1 MDFVTKIRS
10 IKLSAYI
17 MRIWDSFYVTVGPH
31 TFKVYSHEGR
41 NTMKKKKLLSY
52 ILSTSLLISLTSNPV
67 LAMTGGG
74 ANIDQEITSVQ
85 ENQYNNSN
93 QNKKDQESDSKD
105 ISDSKDQDDEPSSD
119 TPDKSEEDSDS
130 GDKES
135 DQDKGSDKSEKGS
148 AADDLN
154 KDHKQDDPE
163 SESDKGK
170 DSTDSDKSDKED
182 DKDPVKEDSSEKK
195 DDVSDSDSTDQEKK
209 DTENEDKT
217 GEKQEDD
224 LETSSGKS
232 DSSSETKKEEEEADP
247 DCAQLEGCVNGKH
260 DKDCPL
266 YEEDVD
272 LLPDL
277 ECAHLEGCVGEFHD
291 KDCPLYE
298 ETDPEKE
305 CQHLAGCVDGK
316 HDPDCPCY
324 KEADPLMLARG
335 VQVSDVIYLDA
346 SGDDTNN
353 GTSAETAVQTLEK
366 AYEIAE
372 DGDTIYLLSDIV
384 LHQPTVLT
392 GDKSVTI
399 ESASD
404 DETHT
409 ITYASA
415 TSPKPTDENYMI
427 KIGNEAGTQ
436 VQTQVVLANLV
447 IDAKTQDMRCLRVCS
462 GASLTLEDGA
472 TVTNGRAISQDADT
486 GCNDW
491 GGGIVV
497 DGNAT
502 LTMEDGSEITNC
514 SAEWGGAVYVSG
526 EMVIN
531 GGEISNNTAVGDIFK
546 INGAN
551 RSASA
556 HGGAIMVRACKA
568 DYDNTYNEPAK
579 LIMNGGEIKDN
590 AATADASAFG
600 GAIAILGAPHASN
613 KPNVFE
619 MSGGLISDNH
629 AVDGGAISAY
639 IADNYWQ
646 GNVEIQISDDATI
659 EENKVRRSGGAI
671 YLNSNNAGNYTNK
684 LEITGGTISENKA
697 VNSGSKGGGI
707 YLSGQGDL
715 LYLVDGKIENN
726 EAGMGGAISINS
738 SGEKK
743 AKACVLGG
751 TIADNKATD
760 GYPAQDTQP
769 ERYYYGN
776 AIDQNGEL
784 YLNGISADIRGDIR
798 IKCDAVGSSIFTNRF
813 VTLVGAS
820 EDMNDYELSSD
831 QAGSV
836 DGRAVVV
843 PGNVTYDGMD
853 YEVADAEPYVSHFKQ
868 NHKRIVTN
876 TDYKNQVPTGT
887 NHEKSLVLYG
897 KHAVEITPMDITSYV
912 GGNGYDG
919 VIGSDG
925 QFATNDLPEIGFYLT
940 LPDEL
945 NELLG
950 STQEEPKD
958 LSDYVAL
965 TYNDSSNRTTRDWA
979 LQLYGEEDSS
989 LAKVDGQHVYIYK
1002 LMSSKING
1010 TAEQIPLRM
1019 QFTDEAGNVM
1029 VDSKFPVNDTDQF
1042 RDYKVD
1048 FYSGDLDAKFYNV
1061 TVQVNGSTQTYPVI
1075 LNSGSLK
1082 VRGNKDQTY
1091 RDISDTMP
1099 SVDPQNKGV
1108 ILAETA
1114 QDNTQYFIN
1123 KSNVNADPVGVKL
1136 LVDHSLD
1143 DTLLTA
1149 YLNQNKNADGKY
1161 VYQFRYLDLV
1171 DTHNGNAY
1179 MTMAGG
1185 QKMNIY
1191 WPVPEDAK
1199 EDSTF
1204 HIVHFGGLNR
1214 ESNADMNDLLRNH
1227 IPEELSS
1234 EKVFIDGQAFIKF
1247 SVGSFSPFAL
1257 MYENGSTSGNGGNS
1271 GNSGT
1276 SNGNNGSSG
1285 GESSSSG
1292 SGSSGGHSS
1301 SAGSVTAGTTQQEK
1315 PEETNLAE
1323 NVSAVDNTDE
1333 IKEENQVETAL
1344 PKTGQSDNWSAVLL
1358 FNSAILLLF
1367 TCFFKKKEH

>member
-1 MDFVTKIRS
+1 M
-10 IKLSAYI
+10 
-17 MRIWDSFYVTVGPH
+17 
-31 TFKVYSHEGR
+31 YSHEEEEYHEKEKV
-41 NTMKKKKLLSY
+41 TVVYLVYKSIDFSY
-52 ILSTSLLISLTSNPV
+52 IQSSFGYDW
-67 LAMTGGG
+67 GGK
-74 ANIDQEITSVQ
+74 NINQEITSVQ
-85 ENQYNNSN
+85 ENQDNNSN
-93 QNKKDQESDSKD
+93 QNEKDQESDSKD
-105 ISDSKDQDDEPSSD
+105 ISDSKDQDNEPSSD

-135 DQDKGSDKSEKGS
+135 DQDKGSDKAEKGS
-148 AADDLN
+148 DADDLN

-277 ECAHLEGCVGEFHD
+277 ECAHL
-291 KDCPLYE
+291 
-298 ETDPEKE
+298 
-305 CQHLAGCVDGK
+305 AGCVDGK

-335 VQVSDVIYLDA
+335 VQVSDAIYLDA
-346 SGDDTNN
+346 SGDNTNN

-415 TSPKPTDENYMI
+415 TSPKPTNEDYMI
-427 KIGNEAGTQ
+427 KIGNEKGTQ
-436 VQTQVVLANLV
+436 VHQTQQVVLANLV
-447 IDAKTQDMRCLRVCS
+447 IDAEPQDMRCLRVCS

-472 TVTNGRAISQDADT
+472 TVTNGRAISHDGNT

-497 DGNAT
+497 DGNAM
-502 LTMEDGSEITNC
+502 LTMEDGSKITNC

-531 GGEISNNTAVGDIFK
+531 GGEISNNTAVGDIFE
-546 INGAN
+546 INGVN

-600 GAIAILGAPHASN
+600 GAIAILGAPDASN
-613 KPNVFE
+613 EPNVFE

-659 EENKVRRSGGAI
+659 KENKVRRSGGAI

-697 VNSGSKGGGI
+697 VNRGSKGGCI
-707 YLSGQGDL
+707 YLLGQGDL

-726 EAGMGGAISINS
+726 EAGIGGAISINS

-776 AIDQNGEL
+776 AIDQDGEL

-798 IKCDAVGSSIFTNRF
+798 IKCDAVGSRIFTNRF
-813 VTLVGAS
+813 VTLIGAS

-897 KHAVEITPMDITSYV
+897 KHAVEITPMDITIYV

-1123 KSNVNADPVGVKL
+1123 KSNVNADPAGVKL

-1285 GESSSSG
+1285 GGSSSSG
-1292 SGSSGGHSS
+1292 SGSSGSHS

-1333 IKEENQVETAL
+1333 IKEENQVETVL

>member
-1 MDFVTKIRS
+1 
-10 IKLSAYI
+10 
-17 MRIWDSFYVTVGPH
+17 
-31 TFKVYSHEGR
+31 
-41 NTMKKKKLLSY
+41 MKKKKLLSY

-67 LAMTGGG
+67 LSMAQEGV
-74 ANIDQEITSVQ
+74 NIDQEIASVQ
-85 ENQYNNSN
+85 ENQTNNSN
-93 QNKKDQESDSKD
+93 QNDKNQESGSQD
-105 ISDSKDQDDEPSSD
+105 ISDSKDQKDESSSD

-130 GDKES
+130 GDKKS
-135 DQDKGSDKSEKGS
+135 DQDKGSDESGKES
-148 AADDLN
+148 DVDNLD

-163 SESDKGK
+163 SEP
-170 DSTDSDKSDKED
+170 
-182 DKDPVKEDSSEKK
+182 DKDK
-195 DDVSDSDSTDQEKK
+195 DSTDQEKK

-217 GEKQEDD
+217 SEKQEDD

-272 LLPDL
+272 LIPDL
-277 ECAHLEGCVGEFHD
+277 ECAHLEGCVGELHD

-298 ETDPEKE
+298 EPDMEKE
-305 CQHLAGCVDGK
+305 CLHLAGCVDGK

-335 VQVSDVIYLDA
+335 VQVSDAIYLDA

-415 TSPKPTDENYMI
+415 TSPKPKQENYMI
-427 KIGNEAGTQ
+427 KIGNEAGTPI
-436 VQTQVVLANLV
+436 QTQVVLANLM
-447 IDAKTQDMRCLRVCS
+447 IDAESQDMRCLRVCS
-462 GASLTLEDGA
+462 GASLTLDDGA
-472 TVTNGRAISQDADT
+472 TVTNGRAISDDGTT
-486 GCNDW
+486 GTNDW

-531 GGEISNNTAVGDIFK
+531 GGEISNNTAVGDIYE
-546 INGAN
+546 INGVN

-568 DYDNTYNEPAK
+568 DYDTTYDEPAK

-600 GAIAILGAPHASN
+600 GAIAILGAPGASD

-619 MSGGLISDNH
+619 MSGGSISDNH

-646 GNVEIQISDDATI
+646 GNVEILISDDATI
-659 EENKVRRSGGAI
+659 EENEVRRSGGAI

-798 IKCDAVGSSIFTNRF
+798 IKCDAFGSRIFTNRF

-820 EDMNDYELSSD
+820 EDMNDYELSSYQD
-831 QAGSV
+831 ESV

-897 KHAVEITPMDITSYV
+897 KHAVEITPMDITVYV
-912 GGNGYDG
+912 GGDGYSG
-919 VIGSDG
+919 VIGDNGFFSG
-925 QFATNDLPEIGFYLT
+925 NDLPEIGFYLT
-940 LPDEL
+940 LPDDM
-945 NELLG
+945 NALLG
-950 STQEEPKD
+950 SSEEKQVD
-958 LSDYVAL
+958 LSGIFSL
-965 TYNDSSNRTTRDWA
+965 TYYDTGDAGHTTRDWE
-979 LQLYGEEDSS
+979 LELYGDESMNH
-989 LAKVDGQHVYIYK
+989 ATMNGQHVFIYK
-1002 LMSSKING
+1002 LMPSKING
-1010 TAEQIPLRM
+1010 TEEKIPLRM
-1019 QFTDEAGNVM
+1019 QFTDEDGNVM
-1029 VDSKFPVNDTDQF
+1029 TDSKFPVNTGDEY
-1042 RDYKVD
+1042 RDYTIN
-1048 FYSGDLDAKFYNV
+1048 FYPGELNENELRATFH
-1061 TVQVNGSTQTYPVI
+1061 VNGTTVSRKI
-1075 LNSGSLK
+1075 HLGSGKLR
-1082 VRGNKDQTY
+1082 VRGNMDESY
-1091 RDISDTMP
+1091 RDISNTAP
-1099 SVDPQNKGV
+1099 SVNPQRPGLF
-1108 ILAETA
+1108 LAQTA
-1114 QDNTQYFIN
+1114 QNNTDYYLNDTGIRIQA
-1123 KSNVNADPVGVKL
+1123 SGVKL

-1143 DTLLTA
+1143 DALLRKYIESTS
-1149 YLNQNKNADGKY
+1149 NAEGKY
-1161 VYQFRYLDLV
+1161 SYQFRYLDLV
-1171 DTHNGNAY
+1171 DTNNGNAY
-1179 MTMAGG
+1179 VTMGAG
-1185 QKMNIY
+1185 QKMKIY
-1191 WPVPEDAK
+1191 WPVPADAK
-1199 EDSTF
+1199 ADTEF
-1204 HIVHFGGLNR
+1204 HIVHFVGLDR
-1214 ESNADMNDLLRNH
+1214 DADVDMSDLWTTH
-1227 IPEELSS
+1227 IPEEMKGK
-1234 EKVFIDGQAFIKF
+1234 KVTIDGHSFVEF
-1247 SVGSFSPFAL
+1247 SVSSFSPFAL
-1257 MYENGSTSGNGGNS
+1257 LYEKD
-1271 GNSGT
+1271 GT
-1276 SNGNNGSSG
+1276 ATTNPDPTPDPAPSH
-1285 GESSSSG
+1285 SSSSG
-1292 SGSSGGHSS
+1292 HGSSSGRGSTTSS
-1301 SAGSVTAGTTQQEK
+1301 GVVIETGTQETKTPDQANALPAGTT
-1315 PEETNLAE
+1315 E
-1323 NVSAVDNTDE
+1323 NMLE
-1333 IKEENQVETAL
+1333 EENTESAL
-1344 PKTGQSDNWSAVLL
+1344 PKTGQEWNQSALV
-1358 FNSAILLLF
+1358 FVSSILLLLV
-1367 TCFFKKKEH
+1367 TLALKKKENQMTFKNHYDSCNKKVLVGEYPSSTFLVLREHIIQHNH

>member
-1 MDFVTKIRS
+1 MVE
-10 IKLSAYI
+10 
-17 MRIWDSFYVTVGPH
+17 PH
-31 TFKVYSHEGR
+31 TFKVYSHEGEEYHEKEKV
-41 NTMKKKKLLSY
+41 TVVYLVYKSIDFSY
-52 ILSTSLLISLTSNPV
+52 IQSSF
-67 LAMTGGG
+67 GYDWGG

-85 ENQYNNSN
+85 ENQDNNSN
-93 QNKKDQESDSKD
+93 QNDKNQESRSQD
-105 ISDSKDQDDEPSSD
+105 ISDSKDQKDESSSD

-130 GDKES
+130 GDKKS
-135 DQDKGSDKSEKGS
+135 DQDKGSDESGKES
-148 AADDLN
+148 DVDNLD

-163 SESDKGK
+163 SEPDKDK

-182 DKDPVKEDSSEKK
+182 DKDSVKEDSSEKNE
-195 DDVSDSDSTDQEKK
+195 DVSDSDSTDQEKK

-217 GEKQEDD
+217 GEKQEDG

-272 LLPDL
+272 LIPDL
-277 ECAHLEGCVGEFHD
+277 ECAHLEGCVGELHD
-291 KDCPLYE
+291 KDCPFYE
-298 ETDPEKE
+298 EPDMEKE
-305 CQHLAGCVDGK
+305 CLHLAGCVDGK

-335 VQVSDVIYLDA
+335 VQVSDAIYLDA

-415 TSPKPTDENYMI
+415 TSPKPEQENYMI
-427 KIGNEAGTQ
+427 KIGNEAGTP
-436 VQTQVVLANLV
+436 VQTQVVLANLM
-447 IDAKTQDMRCLRVCS
+447 IDAESQDMRCLRVCS
-462 GASLTLEDGA
+462 GASLTLDDGA
-472 TVTNGRAISQDADT
+472 TVTNGRAISDDGTT
-486 GCNDW
+486 GTNDW

-531 GGEISNNTAVGDIFK
+531 GGEISNNTAVGDIFE
-546 INGAN
+546 INGVN

-568 DYDNTYNEPAK
+568 DYDTTYDEPAK

-600 GAIAILGAPHASN
+600 GAIAILGAPDASDE
-613 KPNVFE
+613 PNVFE
-619 MSGGLISDNH
+619 MSGGSISDNH

-646 GNVEIQISDDATI
+646 GNVEILISDDATI
-659 EENKVRRSGGAI
+659 EENEVRRSGGAI

-715 LYLVDGKIENN
+715 LYLVGGKIENN

-798 IKCDAVGSSIFTNRF
+798 IKCDAFGSRIFTNRF

-820 EDMNDYELSSD
+820 EDMNDYELSSYQD
-831 QAGSV
+831 ESV

-1002 LMSSKING
+1002 LMPSKING
-1010 TAEQIPLRM
+1010 MAEQIPLRM

-1123 KSNVNADPVGVKL
+1123 KGNVNADPAGVKL

-1143 DTLLTA
+1143 DTLLAA

-1199 EDSTF
+1199 EDSAF

-1285 GESSSSG
+1285 GGSSSSG
-1292 SGSSGGHSS
+1292 SGSSGGHSSGHSS

>member
-1 MDFVTKIRS
+1 
-10 IKLSAYI
+10 
-17 MRIWDSFYVTVGPH
+17 
-31 TFKVYSHEGR
+31 
-41 NTMKKKKLLSY
+41 MKKKKLLSY

-67 LAMTGGG
+67 LAMTGG

-85 ENQYNNSN
+85 ENQDNNSN
-93 QNKKDQESDSKD
+93 QNEKDQESDSKD
-105 ISDSKDQDDEPSSD
+105 ISDSKDQKDEPSSG
-119 TPDKSEEDSDS
+119 TDKEEDSDS
-130 GDKES
+130 GDKSS

-148 AADDLN
+148 DADDLN

-195 DDVSDSDSTDQEKK
+195 DDVSDSDFTDQEKK

-217 GEKQEDD
+217 SEKQEDD

-277 ECAHLEGCVGEFHD
+277 ECAHLEGCVGELHD

-298 ETDPEKE
+298 EPDMEKE
-305 CQHLAGCVDGK
+305 CLHLAGCVDGK

-335 VQVSDVIYLDA
+335 VQVSDAIYLDA
-346 SGDDTNN
+346 SGDNTNN

-415 TSPKPTDENYMI
+415 TSPKPTNEDYMI
-427 KIGNEAGTQ
+427 KIGNEKGTQ
-436 VQTQVVLANLV
+436 VHQTQQVVLANLV
-447 IDAKTQDMRCLRVCS
+447 IDAEPQDMRCLRVCS

-472 TVTNGRAISQDADT
+472 TVTNGRAISHDGNT

-497 DGNAT
+497 DGNAM
-502 LTMEDGSEITNC
+502 LTMEDGSKITNC

-531 GGEISNNTAVGDIFK
+531 GGEISNNTAVGDIFE
-546 INGAN
+546 INGVN

-600 GAIAILGAPHASN
+600 GAIAILGAPDASN
-613 KPNVFE
+613 EPNVFE

-659 EENKVRRSGGAI
+659 KENKVRRSGGAI

-776 AIDQNGEL
+776 AIDQDGEL

-798 IKCDAVGSSIFTNRF
+798 IKCDAFGSRIFTNRF

-831 QAGSV
+831 QDGSV

-853 YEVADAEPYVSHFKQ
+853 YEVADAEPYVSHFKH

-876 TDYKNQVPTGT
+876 TDYINQVPTGT
-887 NHEKSLVLYG
+887 NHDKSLVLYG
-897 KHAVEITPMDITSYV
+897 KHAVEITPMDITIYV
-912 GGNGYDG
+912 GGNGYEG
-919 VIGSDG
+919 VIGSNG

-958 LSDYVAL
+958 LSDSVAL
-965 TYNDSSNRTTRDWA
+965 TYNDSSESTTRDWA

-1002 LMSSKING
+1002 LMPSKING
-1010 TAEQIPLRM
+1010 TAEQIPLRV

-1048 FYSGDLDAKFYNV
+1048 FYSGELDAKFYNV

-1123 KSNVNADPVGVKL
+1123 KSNVNADPAGVKL

-1285 GESSSSG
+1285 GGSSSSG
-1292 SGSSGGHSS
+1292 SGSSGGHSSGHSS

>member
-1 MDFVTKIRS
+1 M
-10 IKLSAYI
+10 
-17 MRIWDSFYVTVGPH
+17 
-31 TFKVYSHEGR
+31 
-41 NTMKKKKLLSY
+41 
-52 ILSTSLLISLTSNPV
+52 
-67 LAMTGGG
+67 
-74 ANIDQEITSVQ
+74 
-85 ENQYNNSN
+85 
-93 QNKKDQESDSKD
+93 
-105 ISDSKDQDDEPSSD
+105 
-119 TPDKSEEDSDS
+119 
-130 GDKES
+130 
-135 DQDKGSDKSEKGS
+135 
-148 AADDLN
+148 
-154 KDHKQDDPE
+154 
-163 SESDKGK
+163 
-170 DSTDSDKSDKED
+170 
-182 DKDPVKEDSSEKK
+182 
-195 DDVSDSDSTDQEKK
+195 
-209 DTENEDKT
+209 
-217 GEKQEDD
+217 
-224 LETSSGKS
+224 
-232 DSSSETKKEEEEADP
+232 
-247 DCAQLEGCVNGKH
+247 
-260 DKDCPL
+260 

-277 ECAHLEGCVGEFHD
+277 ECAHLEGCVGELHD

-298 ETDPEKE
+298 EPDMEKE
-305 CQHLAGCVDGK
+305 CLHLAGCVDGK

-335 VQVSDVIYLDA
+335 VQVSDAIYLDA
-346 SGDDTNN
+346 SGDNTNN

-415 TSPKPTDENYMI
+415 TSPKPTNEDYMI
-427 KIGNEAGTQ
+427 KIGNEKGTQ
-436 VQTQVVLANLV
+436 VHQTQQVVLANLV
-447 IDAKTQDMRCLRVCS
+447 IDAEPQDMRCLRVCS

-472 TVTNGRAISQDADT
+472 TVTNGRAISHDGNT

-497 DGNAT
+497 DGNAM
-502 LTMEDGSEITNC
+502 LTMEDGSKITNC

-531 GGEISNNTAVGDIFK
+531 GGEISNNTAVGDIFE
-546 INGAN
+546 INGVN

-600 GAIAILGAPHASN
+600 GAIAILGAPDASN
-613 KPNVFE
+613 EPNVFE

-659 EENKVRRSGGAI
+659 KENKVRRSGGAI

-776 AIDQNGEL
+776 AIDQDGEL

-798 IKCDAVGSSIFTNRF
+798 IKCDAFGSRIFTNRF

-831 QAGSV
+831 QDGSV

-853 YEVADAEPYVSHFKQ
+853 YEVADAEPYVSHFKH

-876 TDYKNQVPTGT
+876 TDYINQVPTGT
-887 NHEKSLVLYG
+887 NHDKSLVLYG
-897 KHAVEITPMDITSYV
+897 KHAVEITPMDITIYV
-912 GGNGYDG
+912 GGNGYEG
-919 VIGSDG
+919 VIGSNG

-958 LSDYVAL
+958 LSDSVAL
-965 TYNDSSNRTTRDWA
+965 TYNDSSESTTRDWA
-979 LQLYGEEDSS
+979 LQIYGEEDSS

-1002 LMSSKING
+1002 LMPSKING
-1010 TAEQIPLRM
+1010 TAEQIPLRV

-1048 FYSGDLDAKFYNV
+1048 FYSGELDAKFYNV

-1123 KSNVNADPVGVKL
+1123 KSNVNADPAGVKL

-1285 GESSSSG
+1285 GGSSSSG
-1292 SGSSGGHSS
+1292 SGSSGGHSSGHSS

>member
-1 MDFVTKIRS
+1 
-10 IKLSAYI
+10 
-17 MRIWDSFYVTVGPH
+17 
-31 TFKVYSHEGR
+31 
-41 NTMKKKKLLSY
+41 MKKKKLLSY

-67 LAMTGGG
+67 LSMAQEGV
-74 ANIDQEITSVQ
+74 NIDQEIASVQ
-85 ENQYNNSN
+85 ENQTNNSN
-93 QNKKDQESDSKD
+93 QNDKNQESGSQD
-105 ISDSKDQDDEPSSD
+105 ISDSKDQKDESSSD

-130 GDKES
+130 GDKKS
-135 DQDKGSDKSEKGS
+135 DQDKGSDESGKES
-148 AADDLN
+148 DVDNLD

-163 SESDKGK
+163 SEP
-170 DSTDSDKSDKED
+170 
-182 DKDPVKEDSSEKK
+182 DKDK
-195 DDVSDSDSTDQEKK
+195 DSTDQEKK

-217 GEKQEDD
+217 SEKQEDD

-272 LLPDL
+272 LIPDL
-277 ECAHLEGCVGEFHD
+277 ECAHLEGCVGELHD

-298 ETDPEKE
+298 EPDMEKE
-305 CQHLAGCVDGK
+305 CLHLAGCVDGK

-335 VQVSDVIYLDA
+335 VQVSDAIYLDA

-415 TSPKPTDENYMI
+415 TSPKPKQENYMI
-427 KIGNEAGTQ
+427 KIGNEAGTPI
-436 VQTQVVLANLV
+436 QTQVVLANLM
-447 IDAKTQDMRCLRVCS
+447 IDAESQDMRCLRVCS
-462 GASLTLEDGA
+462 GASLTLDDGA
-472 TVTNGRAISQDADT
+472 TVTNGRAISDDGTT
-486 GCNDW
+486 GTNDW

-531 GGEISNNTAVGDIFK
+531 GGEISNNTAVGDIYE
-546 INGAN
+546 INGVN

-568 DYDNTYNEPAK
+568 DYDTTYNEPVK

-600 GAIAILGAPHASN
+600 GAIAILGAPGASD

-619 MSGGLISDNH
+619 MSGGSISDNH

-646 GNVEIQISDDATI
+646 GNVEILISDDATI
-659 EENKVRRSGGAI
+659 EENEVRRSGGAI

-798 IKCDAVGSSIFTNRF
+798 IKCDAFGSRIFTNRF

-820 EDMNDYELSSD
+820 EDMNDYELSSYQD
-831 QAGSV
+831 ESV

-897 KHAVEITPMDITSYV
+897 KHAVEITPMDITVYV
-912 GGNGYDG
+912 GGDGYSG
-919 VIGSDG
+919 VIGDNGFFSG
-925 QFATNDLPEIGFYLT
+925 NDLPEIGFYLT
-940 LPDEL
+940 LPDDM
-945 NELLG
+945 NALLG
-950 STQEEPKD
+950 SSEEKQVD
-958 LSDYVAL
+958 LSGIFSL
-965 TYNDSSNRTTRDWA
+965 TYYDTGDAGHTTRDWE
-979 LQLYGEEDSS
+979 LELYGDESMNH
-989 LAKVDGQHVYIYK
+989 ATMNGQHVFIYK
-1002 LMSSKING
+1002 LMPSKING
-1010 TAEQIPLRM
+1010 TEEKIPLRM
-1019 QFTDEAGNVM
+1019 QFTDEDGNVM
-1029 VDSKFPVNDTDQF
+1029 TDSKFPVNTGDEY
-1042 RDYKVD
+1042 RDYTIN
-1048 FYSGDLDAKFYNV
+1048 FYPGELNENELRATFH
-1061 TVQVNGSTQTYPVI
+1061 VNGTTVSRKI
-1075 LNSGSLK
+1075 HLGSGKLR
-1082 VRGNKDQTY
+1082 VRGNMDESY
-1091 RDISDTMP
+1091 RDISNTAP
-1099 SVDPQNKGV
+1099 SVNPQRPGLF
-1108 ILAETA
+1108 LAQTA
-1114 QDNTQYFIN
+1114 QNNTDYYLNDTGIRIQA
-1123 KSNVNADPVGVKL
+1123 SGVKL

-1143 DTLLTA
+1143 DALLRKYIESTS
-1149 YLNQNKNADGKY
+1149 NAEGKY
-1161 VYQFRYLDLV
+1161 SYQFRYLDLV
-1171 DTHNGNAY
+1171 DTNNGNAY
-1179 MTMAGG
+1179 VTMGAG
-1185 QKMNIY
+1185 QKMKIY
-1191 WPVPEDAK
+1191 WPVPADAK
-1199 EDSTF
+1199 ADTEF
-1204 HIVHFGGLNR
+1204 HIVHFVGLDR
-1214 ESNADMNDLLRNH
+1214 DADVDMSDLWTTH
-1227 IPEELSS
+1227 IPEEMKGK
-1234 EKVFIDGQAFIKF
+1234 KVTIDGHSFVEF
-1247 SVGSFSPFAL
+1247 SVSSFSPFAL
-1257 MYENGSTSGNGGNS
+1257 LYEKD
-1271 GNSGT
+1271 GT
-1276 SNGNNGSSG
+1276 ATTNPDPTPDPAPSH
-1285 GESSSSG
+1285 SSSSG
-1292 SGSSGGHSS
+1292 HGSSSGRGSTTSS
-1301 SAGSVTAGTTQQEK
+1301 GVVIETGTQETKTPDQANALPAGTT
-1315 PEETNLAE
+1315 E
-1323 NVSAVDNTDE
+1323 NMLE
-1333 IKEENQVETAL
+1333 EENTESAL
-1344 PKTGQSDNWSAVLL
+1344 PKTGQEWNQSALV
-1358 FNSAILLLF
+1358 FVSSILLLLV
-1367 TCFFKKKEH
+1367 TLALKKKENQMTFKNHYDSCNKKVLVGEYPSSTFLVLREHIIQHNH

>member
-1 MDFVTKIRS
+1 M
-10 IKLSAYI
+10 
-17 MRIWDSFYVTVGPH
+17 
-31 TFKVYSHEGR
+31 
-41 NTMKKKKLLSY
+41 
-52 ILSTSLLISLTSNPV
+52 
-67 LAMTGGG
+67 
-74 ANIDQEITSVQ
+74 
-85 ENQYNNSN
+85 
-93 QNKKDQESDSKD
+93 
-105 ISDSKDQDDEPSSD
+105 
-119 TPDKSEEDSDS
+119 
-130 GDKES
+130 
-135 DQDKGSDKSEKGS
+135 
-148 AADDLN
+148 
-154 KDHKQDDPE
+154 
-163 SESDKGK
+163 
-170 DSTDSDKSDKED
+170 
-182 DKDPVKEDSSEKK
+182 
-195 DDVSDSDSTDQEKK
+195 
-209 DTENEDKT
+209 
-217 GEKQEDD
+217 
-224 LETSSGKS
+224 
-232 DSSSETKKEEEEADP
+232 
-247 DCAQLEGCVNGKH
+247 NGKH

-277 ECAHLEGCVGEFHD
+277 ECAHLEGCVGELHD

-298 ETDPEKE
+298 EPDMEKE
-305 CQHLAGCVDGK
+305 CLHLAGCVDGK

-335 VQVSDVIYLDA
+335 VQVSDAIYLDA
-346 SGDDTNN
+346 SGDNTNN

-415 TSPKPTDENYMI
+415 TSPKPTNEDYMI
-427 KIGNEAGTQ
+427 KIGNEKGTQ
-436 VQTQVVLANLV
+436 VHQTQQVVLANLV
-447 IDAKTQDMRCLRVCS
+447 IDAEPQDMRCLRVCS

-472 TVTNGRAISQDADT
+472 TVTNGRAISHDGNT

-497 DGNAT
+497 DGNAM
-502 LTMEDGSEITNC
+502 LTMEDGSKITNC

-531 GGEISNNTAVGDIFK
+531 GGEISNNTAVGDIFE
-546 INGAN
+546 INGVN

-600 GAIAILGAPHASN
+600 GAIAILGAPDASN
-613 KPNVFE
+613 EPNVFE

-659 EENKVRRSGGAI
+659 KENKVRRSGGAI

-776 AIDQNGEL
+776 AIDQDGEL

-798 IKCDAVGSSIFTNRF
+798 IKCDAFGSRIFTNRF

-831 QAGSV
+831 QDGSV

-853 YEVADAEPYVSHFKQ
+853 YEVADAEPYVSHFKH

-876 TDYKNQVPTGT
+876 TDYINQVPTGT
-887 NHEKSLVLYG
+887 NHDKSLVLYG
-897 KHAVEITPMDITSYV
+897 KHAVEITPMDITIYV
-912 GGNGYDG
+912 GGNGYEG
-919 VIGSDG
+919 VIGSNG

-958 LSDYVAL
+958 LSDSVAL
-965 TYNDSSNRTTRDWA
+965 TYNDSSESTTRDWA

-1002 LMSSKING
+1002 LMPSKING
-1010 TAEQIPLRM
+1010 TAEQIPLRV

-1048 FYSGDLDAKFYNV
+1048 FYSGELDAKFYNV

-1123 KSNVNADPVGVKL
+1123 KSNVNADPAGVKL

-1285 GESSSSG
+1285 GGSSSSG
-1292 SGSSGGHSS
+1292 SGSSGGHSSGHSS

>member
-1 MDFVTKIRS
+1 
-10 IKLSAYI
+10 

-31 TFKVYSHEGR
+31 TFKMYSHEEEEYHEKEKV
-41 NTMKKKKLLSY
+41 TVVYLVYKSIDFSY
-52 ILSTSLLISLTSNPV
+52 IQSSFGYDW
-67 LAMTGGG
+67 GGV
-74 ANIDQEITSVQ
+74 NINQEITSVQ
-85 ENQYNNSN
+85 ENQDNNSN
-93 QNKKDQESDSKD
+93 QNEKDQESDSKD
-105 ISDSKDQDDEPSSD
+105 ISDSKDQDNEPSSD

-135 DQDKGSDKSEKGS
+135 DQDKGSDKAEKGS
-148 AADDLN
+148 DADDLN

-277 ECAHLEGCVGEFHD
+277 ECAHL
-291 KDCPLYE
+291 
-298 ETDPEKE
+298 
-305 CQHLAGCVDGK
+305 AGCVDGK

-335 VQVSDVIYLDA
+335 VQVSDAIYLDA
-346 SGDDTNN
+346 SGDNTNN

-415 TSPKPTDENYMI
+415 TSPKPTNEDYMI
-427 KIGNEAGTQ
+427 KIGNEKGTQ
-436 VQTQVVLANLV
+436 VHQTQQVVLANLV
-447 IDAKTQDMRCLRVCS
+447 IDAEPQDMRCLRVCS

-472 TVTNGRAISQDADT
+472 TVTNGRAISHDGNT

-497 DGNAT
+497 DGNAM
-502 LTMEDGSEITNC
+502 LTMEDGSKITNC

-531 GGEISNNTAVGDIFK
+531 GGEISNNTAVGDIFE
-546 INGAN
+546 INGVN

-600 GAIAILGAPHASN
+600 GAIAILGAPDASN
-613 KPNVFE
+613 EPNVFE

-659 EENKVRRSGGAI
+659 KENKVRRSGGAI

-697 VNSGSKGGGI
+697 VNRGSKGGGI
-707 YLSGQGDL
+707 YLLGQGDL

-726 EAGMGGAISINS
+726 EAGIGGAISINS

-776 AIDQNGEL
+776 AIDQDGEL

-798 IKCDAVGSSIFTNRF
+798 IKCDAVGSRIFTNRF
-813 VTLVGAS
+813 VTLIGAS

-897 KHAVEITPMDITSYV
+897 KHAVEITPMDITIYV

-1123 KSNVNADPVGVKL
+1123 KSNVNADPAGVKL

-1285 GESSSSG
+1285 GGSSSSG
-1292 SGSSGGHSS
+1292 SGSSGSHS

-1333 IKEENQVETAL
+1333 IKEENQVETVL

>member
-1 MDFVTKIRS
+1 M
-10 IKLSAYI
+10 
-17 MRIWDSFYVTVGPH
+17 
-31 TFKVYSHEGR
+31 
-41 NTMKKKKLLSY
+41 
-52 ILSTSLLISLTSNPV
+52 
-67 LAMTGGG
+67 
-74 ANIDQEITSVQ
+74 
-85 ENQYNNSN
+85 
-93 QNKKDQESDSKD
+93 
-105 ISDSKDQDDEPSSD
+105 
-119 TPDKSEEDSDS
+119 
-130 GDKES
+130 
-135 DQDKGSDKSEKGS
+135 
-148 AADDLN
+148 
-154 KDHKQDDPE
+154 
-163 SESDKGK
+163 
-170 DSTDSDKSDKED
+170 
-182 DKDPVKEDSSEKK
+182 
-195 DDVSDSDSTDQEKK
+195 
-209 DTENEDKT
+209 
-217 GEKQEDD
+217 
-224 LETSSGKS
+224 
-232 DSSSETKKEEEEADP
+232 
-247 DCAQLEGCVNGKH
+247 
-260 DKDCPL
+260 

-277 ECAHLEGCVGEFHD
+277 ECAHLEGCVGELHD

-298 ETDPEKE
+298 EPDMEKE
-305 CQHLAGCVDGK
+305 CLHLAGCVDGK

-335 VQVSDVIYLDA
+335 VQVSDAIYLDA
-346 SGDDTNN
+346 SGDNTNN

-415 TSPKPTDENYMI
+415 TSPKPTNEDYMI
-427 KIGNEAGTQ
+427 KIGNEKGTQ
-436 VQTQVVLANLV
+436 VHQTQQVVLANLV
-447 IDAKTQDMRCLRVCS
+447 IDAEPQDMRCLRVCS

-472 TVTNGRAISQDADT
+472 TVTNGRAISHDGNT

-497 DGNAT
+497 DGNAM
-502 LTMEDGSEITNC
+502 LTMEDGSKITNC

-531 GGEISNNTAVGDIFK
+531 GGEISNNTAVGDIFE
-546 INGAN
+546 INGVN

-600 GAIAILGAPHASN
+600 GAIAILGAPDASN
-613 KPNVFE
+613 EPNVFE

-659 EENKVRRSGGAI
+659 KENKVRRSGGAI

-776 AIDQNGEL
+776 AIDQDGEL

-798 IKCDAVGSSIFTNRF
+798 IKCDAFGSRIFTNRF

-831 QAGSV
+831 QDGSV

-853 YEVADAEPYVSHFKQ
+853 YEVADAEPYVSHFKH

-876 TDYKNQVPTGT
+876 TDYINQVPTGT
-887 NHEKSLVLYG
+887 NHDKSLVLYG
-897 KHAVEITPMDITSYV
+897 KHAVEITPMDITIYV
-912 GGNGYDG
+912 GGNGYEG
-919 VIGSDG
+919 VIGSNG

-958 LSDYVAL
+958 LSDSVAL
-965 TYNDSSNRTTRDWA
+965 TYNDSSESTTRDWA

-1002 LMSSKING
+1002 LMPSKING
-1010 TAEQIPLRM
+1010 TAEQIPLRV

-1048 FYSGDLDAKFYNV
+1048 FYSGELDAKFYNV

-1123 KSNVNADPVGVKL
+1123 KSNVNADPAGVKL

-1285 GESSSSG
+1285 GGSSSSG
-1292 SGSSGGHSS
+1292 SGSSGGHSSGHSS

>member
-1 MDFVTKIRS
+1 
-10 IKLSAYI
+10 
-17 MRIWDSFYVTVGPH
+17 
-31 TFKVYSHEGR
+31 
-41 NTMKKKKLLSY
+41 MKKKKLLSY

-67 LAMTGGG
+67 LAMTGG

-85 ENQYNNSN
+85 ENQDNNSN
-93 QNKKDQESDSKD
+93 QNEKDQESDSKD
-105 ISDSKDQDDEPSSD
+105 ISDSKDQKDEPSSG
-119 TPDKSEEDSDS
+119 TDKEEDSDS
-130 GDKES
+130 GDKSS

-148 AADDLN
+148 DADDLN

-195 DDVSDSDSTDQEKK
+195 DDVSDSDFTDQEKK

-217 GEKQEDD
+217 SEKQEDD

-277 ECAHLEGCVGEFHD
+277 ECAHLEGCVGELHD

-298 ETDPEKE
+298 EPDMEKE
-305 CQHLAGCVDGK
+305 CLHLAGCVDGK

-335 VQVSDVIYLDA
+335 VQVSDAIYLDA
-346 SGDDTNN
+346 SGDNTNN

-415 TSPKPTDENYMI
+415 TSPKPTNEDYMI
-427 KIGNEAGTQ
+427 KIGNEKGTQ
-436 VQTQVVLANLV
+436 VHQTQQVVLANLV
-447 IDAKTQDMRCLRVCS
+447 IDAEPQDMRCLRVCS

-472 TVTNGRAISQDADT
+472 TVTNGRAISHDGNT

-497 DGNAT
+497 DGNAM
-502 LTMEDGSEITNC
+502 LTMEDGSKITNC

-531 GGEISNNTAVGDIFK
+531 GGEISNNTAVGDIFE
-546 INGAN
+546 INGVN

-600 GAIAILGAPHASN
+600 GAIAILGAPDASN
-613 KPNVFE
+613 EPNVFE

-659 EENKVRRSGGAI
+659 KENKVRRSGGAI

-776 AIDQNGEL
+776 AIDQDGEL

-798 IKCDAVGSSIFTNRF
+798 IKCDAFGSRIFTNRF

-831 QAGSV
+831 QDGSV

-853 YEVADAEPYVSHFKQ
+853 YEVADAEPYVSHFKH

-876 TDYKNQVPTGT
+876 TDYINQVPTGT
-887 NHEKSLVLYG
+887 NHDKSLVLYG
-897 KHAVEITPMDITSYV
+897 KHAVEITPMDITIYV
-912 GGNGYDG
+912 GGDGYEG
-919 VIGSDG
+919 VIGSNG

-958 LSDYVAL
+958 LSDSVAL
-965 TYNDSSNRTTRDWA
+965 TYNDSSESTTRDWA

-1002 LMSSKING
+1002 LMPSKING
-1010 TAEQIPLRM
+1010 TAEQIPLRV

-1048 FYSGDLDAKFYNV
+1048 FYSGELDAKFYNV

-1123 KSNVNADPVGVKL
+1123 KSNVNADPAGVKL

-1285 GESSSSG
+1285 GGSSSSG
-1292 SGSSGGHSS
+1292 SGSSGGHSSGHSS

>member
-1 MDFVTKIRS
+1 
-10 IKLSAYI
+10 
-17 MRIWDSFYVTVGPH
+17 
-31 TFKVYSHEGR
+31 
-41 NTMKKKKLLSY
+41 MKKKKLLSY

-74 ANIDQEITSVQ
+74 VNINQEITSVQ
-85 ENQYNNSN
+85 ENQDNNSN
-93 QNKKDQESDSKD
+93 QNEKDQESDSKD
-105 ISDSKDQDDEPSSD
+105 ISDSKDQKDEPSSG
-119 TPDKSEEDSDS
+119 TDKSEEDSDS
-130 GDKES
+130 GDKSS

-148 AADDLN
+148 DADDLN

-195 DDVSDSDSTDQEKK
+195 DDVSDSDSIDQEKK

-217 GEKQEDD
+217 GEKQEDS

-247 DCAQLEGCVNGKH
+247 DCAQLEGCVDGKH

-272 LLPDL
+272 LIQDA
-277 ECAHLEGCVGEFHD
+277 ECAHLEGCVGELHD
-291 KDCPLYE
+291 KNCPLYE
-298 ETDPEKE
+298 EPDMEKE
-305 CQHLAGCVDGK
+305 CLHLVGCVDGK

-324 KEADPLMLARG
+324 KEADPLMLASG
-335 VQVSDVIYLDA
+335 VQVADAIYLDA
-346 SGDDTNN
+346 NAGNDLNDGKSND
-353 GTSAETAVQTLEK
+353 TAVQTLEK
-366 AYEIAE
+366 AYELAE
-372 DGDTIYLLSDIV
+372 DGDTIYLLSDIESTA
-384 LHQPTVLT
+384 TVT
-392 GDKSVTI
+392 MSGNKSVILEGIPDNSGNIPEIKCENKT
-399 ESASD
+399 SAHD
-404 DETHT
+404 LYMLEIGEETGAPQETNIT
-409 ITYASA
+409 IT
-415 TSPKPTDENYMI
+415 
-427 KIGNEAGTQ
+427 
-436 VQTQVVLANLV
+436 NLK
-447 IDAKTQDMRCLRVCS
+447 IDANENDIRCVRICP
-462 GASLTLEDGA
+462 GAELTLEYGA
-472 TVTNGRAISQDADT
+472 TVCNGRAVSQTNST
-486 GCNDW
+486 GPSDL

-497 DGNAT
+497 DSDAR
-502 LTMEDGSEITNC
+502 LVMEEGSSITGC
-514 SAEWGGAVYVSG
+514 SAEWGGAVYLSG
-526 EMVIN
+526 EMEIN
-531 GGEISNNTAVGDIFK
+531 GGEISNNTAVGDIGRFG
-546 INGAN
+546 ITEQGN
-551 RSASA
+551 
-556 HGGAIMVRACKA
+556 
-568 DYDNTYNEPAK
+568 
-579 LIMNGGEIKDN
+579 
-590 AATADASAFG
+590 G
-600 GAIAILGAPHASN
+600 GAIAMCTWRADYATFSDFTAKLTMTGGNITEN
-613 KPNVFE
+613 KSTSAINGF
-619 MSGGLISDNH
+619 
-629 AVDGGAISAY
+629 GGAVSI
-639 IADNYWQ
+639 ICRDPDN
-646 GNVEIQISDDATI
+646 TI
-659 EENKVRRSGGAI
+659 EFRMS
-671 YLNSNNAGNYTNK
+671 
-684 LEITGGTISENKA
+684 GGTISQNQAGYGGAIAVFADGSAYQGSADVKISDKAEIRENKA
-697 VNSGSKGGGI
+697 RMYGGGICLWGSELNGHKSTIEMDDGLIAENSTNDNSGCRGGGI
-707 YLSGQGDL
+707 YLKARSDAFYMTGGEISGN
-715 LYLVDGKIENN
+715 K
-726 EAGMGGAISINS
+726 AGNGGGISIGSDNAS
-738 SGEKK
+738 
-743 AKACVLGG
+743 AYLLGG
-751 TIADNKATD
+751 VIQNNTATS
-760 GYPAQDTQP
+760 GYPFIDNPP
-769 ERYYYGN
+769 ETRKYYGN
-776 AIDQNGEL
+776 AIEQNGNL
-784 YLNGISADIRGDIR
+784 YLDGTKAEIHGDIR
-798 IKCDAVGSSIFTNRF
+798 LCCAFDIRDYNKISTNY
-813 VTLVGAS
+813 VLTLVGAS
-820 EDMNDYELSSD
+820 DDMNDYELTSLANESL
-831 QAGSV
+831 
-836 DGRAVVV
+836 DGRVVVV
-843 PGNVTYDGMD
+843 PGSVTYDGTD
-853 YEVADAEPYVSHFKQ
+853 YSVDDAEPYVSHFKH

-876 TDYKNQVPTGT
+876 TDYINQVPTGT

-897 KHAVEITPMDITSYV
+897 KHAVEITPMDITIYV
-912 GGNGYDG
+912 GGNGYEG
-919 VIGSDG
+919 VIGSNG

-958 LSDYVAL
+958 LSDSVAL
-965 TYNDSSNRTTRDWA
+965 TYNDSSESTTRDWA

-1002 LMSSKING
+1002 LMPSKING
-1010 TAEQIPLRM
+1010 TAEQIPFRV

-1048 FYSGDLDAKFYNV
+1048 FYSGELDAKFYNV

-1123 KSNVNADPVGVKL
+1123 KGNVNADPAGVKL

-1179 MTMAGG
+1179 VTMAGG

-1199 EDSTF
+1199 EDSAF

-1285 GESSSSG
+1285 GGSSSSG
-1292 SGSSGGHSS
+1292 SGSSGGHSSVHSS

-1344 PKTGQSDNWSAVLL
+1344 PKTGQSDNWSAVFL